1 MDLEEKIIFSK
12 LTGALP
18 IRAADNAPEP
28 VQTVPAAAQGDNP
41 AAQSGVTAAL
51 ETMRQTQYNPAFRML
66 HSDGTLL
73 GRIILF
79 CKRAIRKCLKWY
91 LEPVCF
97 QQTDYN
103 QAAVLAVEALLEQQ
117 KAQEAE
123 IAALKAQ
130 LEALTGKRGAAE

>member
-18 IRAADNAPEP
+18 IKEPDSAPAESAASER
-28 VQTVPAAAQGDNP
+28 VQAVPAVAQGDNS
-41 AAQSGVTAAL
+41 AAQSDVTAAL
-51 ETMRQTQYNPAFRML
+51 EIMRQTQYNYAFRML

-73 GRIILF
+73 GRIIIF
-79 CKRAIRKCLKWY
+79 FKRAIRKCLKWY

-97 QQTDYN
+97 QQSDYN
-103 QAAVLAVEALLEQQ
+103 QAASAAVEALLEQQ

-130 LEALTGKRGAAE
+130 LEALQH